1 MRYDWRA
8 CLLCSLLACL
18 LLAGCPGSSEESSNR
33 SSGETS
39 TKGANADDGT
49 TAAADRSGEGWP
61 EYPDVPFVPIMEEVD
76 GIPIPRFDR
85 QETDFEAGGE
95 VPVDVGNEFAKAH
108 PGEPTTGGWLTIRL
122 SSEPESLNPIVE
134 TSAVQTYIMG
144 PVSDA
149 LATQDPETFEFLP
162 KLAREWVIEDSIKLA
177 PDYPGQERRIAQA
190 DADPALELE
199 VTYAAGDDEEPL
211 SVEFQTSDAEGSAL
225 GEVWVGLMPV
235 NLEEMPGVP
244 TTGYHYWSDEEGKLS
259 VSGVVDGTYRVL
271 VGAEIYGKA
280 TRNDDGSIT
289 VRAATE
295 ENPLTE
301 RLASDGNDALELA
314 EGEWI
319 DIQEQTVFTYYLRD
333 EAAWSDGS
341 PFTSQDLEFGYAVIN
356 NPYVDGESLRI
367 YYQDLTECT
376 PLGPQTV
383 RMRYRQQYF
392 KAFDFTYGL
401 AAYSPPWHLFE
412 QFFAEEGKTLTMEPL
427 TPQEEDET
435 KQVSVHGQQFGKFF
449 NTDPRYN
456 ERPLGTGPY
465 TVGDWERADKVEVLR
480 NEDYWDT
487 EDAGYLDRIIFKF
500 IPDSVTAMQALRA
513 GEIDFFYGME
523 AEQFFED
530 LKGPPDWFK
539 GRYVKASWY
548 SPGFAYVGWN
558 MLRPKFQDRRV
569 RLALKLLFDTEEYVE
584 KKIYG
589 EAVIVSGSQYFF
601 GPGNDP
607 TLRPIGYDPEAAAD
621 LLADAG
627 WVDTDNDGILD
638 KDGEPFE
645 FEYLL
650 PPGSTAAEEQAQLIQ
665 RNLKQAGIRM
675 EVRTFE
681 WASFIEKLRSKD
693 FDACRLGWAQPLESD
708 PYQIWHGSQAG
719 ADKRGS
725 NHVSFSDPLADEL
738 IEMLRL
744 TLDEEKRKR
753 IHWSF
758 QRILDREQPYMFL
771 YTSKDFG
778 AYHQRFQGVK
788 WYALRPGFDLRE
800 WYVPKDQQQH

>member
-1 MRYDWRA
+1 MRCEWRVP
-8 CLLCSLLACL
+8 LFCSLLSL
-18 LLAGCPGSSEESSNR
+18 LLLGCPSSSDDDNGDSTQTGSTN
-33 SSGETS
+33 SGNAV
-39 TKGANADDGT
+39 ANG
-49 TAAADRSGEGWP
+49 DRPTDGWP
-61 EYPDVPFVPIMEEVD
+61 DYPDVPFVPITEEVD
-76 GIPIPRFDR
+76 GIPIPRIKP
-85 QETDFEAGGE
+85 QETDYVAGGA

-108 PGEPTTGGWLTIRL
+108 PGEPATGDWLTIRL

-134 TSAVQTYIMG
+134 TSAVQTYIME

-149 LATQDPETFEFLP
+149 LAKQDPETFEFLP
-162 KLAREWVIEDSIKLA
+162 KLAREWIIEDSIKLS
-177 PDYPGQERRIAQA
+177 PDYPGQERRIAEGEG
-190 DADPALELE
+190 DPATELE
-199 VTYAAGDDEEPL
+199 VSYAAGDEDEPAALEFRTTDGSGNPL
-211 SVEFQTSDAEGSAL
+211 GQ
-225 GEVWVGLMPV
+225 VWVGLMPV
-235 NLEEMPGVP
+235 NPDEMPGVP
-244 TTGYHYWSDEEGKLS
+244 SNGYHYWSDDEGNLS
-259 VSGVVDGTYRVL
+259 VTSLIEGSYHVR

-280 TRNDDGSIT
+280 TRNDDGSIS
-289 VRAATE
+289 VAAATD

-301 RLASDGNDALELA
+301 RLASDGSETLELGA
-314 EGEWI
+314 DEWI

-341 PFTSQDLEFGYAVIN
+341 PFTSRDLEFGYSVIN
-356 NPYVDGESLRI
+356 NPFVDGESIRI
-367 YYQDLTECT
+367 YFQDLTECT
-376 PLGPQTV
+376 PLGPRTV

-392 KAFDFTYGL
+392 KAFEFTAGL
-401 AAYSPPWHLFE
+401 GMLSPPWHLFE
-412 QFFAEEGKTLTMEPL
+412 RFFAEEGKTLTMERL
-427 TPQEEDET
+427 TPDEEEQT
-435 KQVSVHGQQFGKFF
+435 QQVSVHGQQFGKFF

-465 TVGDWERADKVEVLR
+465 TVGDWQRSEKVEVIR
-480 NEDYWDT
+480 NENYWDD
-487 EDAGYLDRIIFKF
+487 EDRGYLDRIIFKF
-500 IPDSVTAMQALRA
+500 IPDNVTTLQALRA
-513 GEIDFFYGME
+513 GEIDFFYRME
-523 AEQFFED
+523 AEQYFED
-530 LKGPPDWFK
+530 LKGPPDWFQD
-539 GRYVKASWY
+539 RYVKAAWY
-548 SPGFAYVGWN
+548 SPGFGYIGWN

-569 RLALKLLFDTEEYVE
+569 RLAFKLLFDVEEFVE

-589 EAVIVSGSQYFF
+589 EAVIVSGSQYYF
-601 GPGNDP
+601 GPGYDP
-607 TLRPIGYDPEAAAD
+607 TLQPIGYDPEAAAD

-627 WVDTDNDGILD
+627 WVDTDNDGVLD

-650 PPGSTAAEEQAQLIQ
+650 PPGSTSGKEQAEIIQ
-665 RNLKQAGIRM
+665 RNLKQAGIQM
-675 EVRTFE
+675 SVREFE

-771 YTSKDFG
+771 YTPKDFG

-800 WYVPKDQQQH
+800 WYVPKDQQLH